1 MYGDDPGIRGRSGT
15 CGLRFL
21 CPFGLIQELLY
32 KVPFPKKKLWKGFT
46 WIKYILLVVF
56 VLMLPVVKTNAVG
69 SGAPAF
75 CEYICRSEHW
85 RRNPAPFHTSGT
97 APCDRDII
105 FRENG
110 NPGDHTG
117 GMFEYL
123 QVFLQS
129 DVSAGSNLWTFE

>member
-1 MYGDDPGIRGRSGT
+1 MEI
-15 CGLRFL
+15 L
-21 CPFGLIQELLY
+21 
-32 KVPFPKKKLWKGFT
+32 KVSSKSNPSK
-46 WIKYILLVVF
+46 V
-56 VLMLPVVKTNAVG
+56 A
-69 SGAPAF
+69 GAIA
-75 CEYICRSEHW
+75 
-85 RRNPAPFHTSGT
+85 N
-97 APCDRDII
+97 I